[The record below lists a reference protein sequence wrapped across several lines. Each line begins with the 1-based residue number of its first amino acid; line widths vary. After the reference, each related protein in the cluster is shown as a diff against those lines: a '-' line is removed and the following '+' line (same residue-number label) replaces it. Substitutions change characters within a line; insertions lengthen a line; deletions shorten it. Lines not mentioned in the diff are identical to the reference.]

1 MRKLSVVIKKSSV
14 LKDRL
19 FRKRMKDAWD
29 ALRWAREVLLYP
41 PDNSPVF
48 PHEEQLAEELNEM
61 IDKINSYFHVSLG
74 E

>member
-1 MRKLSVVIKKSSV
+1 MRKLSVVTKKGSFE
-14 LKDRL
+14 KDRL
-19 FRKRMKDAWD
+19 LRQRMKDAWD

-48 PHEEQLAEELNEM
+48 PHEEQLADELNEL

-74 E
+74 A